1 VVFAVVITG
10 APGSGKTATLIGLS
24 DALADT
30 GVAHAVVDVD
40 DVARAFPYPDD
51 AGRLELLRDC
61 CASHRRRGA
70 SLFLVA
76 EVVETPAALRDL
88 LDAVGADEHLLV
100 RLVASP
106 AVRRERIIA
115 REPPGWSG
123 LEHLLALSDA
133 HLDGLGEGLVLDT
146 ERCGPQELGERIRA
160 ALPQ

>member
-1 VVFAVVITG
+1 VFAVIITG
-10 APGSGKTATLIGLS
+10 AAGSGKTATLVGLH
-24 DALADT
+24 DALADS
-30 GVAHAVVDVD
+30 GVAHAAVDVD
-40 DVARAFPYPDD
+40 DVAWAFPYPDD
-51 AGRLELLRDC
+51 ATRLEALRDC

-88 LDAVGADEHLLV
+88 LDAVGAEEHLLV

-115 REPPGWSG
+115 REPSGWSG
-123 LEHLLALSDA
+123 LERLLALSDD
-133 HLDGLGEGLVLDT
+133 HIDGLGEGLVLDT

-160 ALPQ
+160 ALPG